1 MAISLVTVRLSETI
15 EAELYLEQCEFQDGI
30 HLQNPETG
38 LYMAAW
44 PDYKHMYWSTQK
56 DINQTFTIDRA
67 NGNKLITAHE
77 TYIADTFKNDMLW
90 QIYAGYEDECF
101 AVRLVDYDANE
112 ETVKDKNT
120 NETKT
125 EDKTNI
131 EEDTNTLKLLEEQ
144 LEKDFENNLVE
155 QEDEI
160 QDDSEPLVSAQKQ
173 KKEKAAPVPKQKKE
187 KNETEIDDTSSS
199 SAVSTSSSGE
209 KKAPGPAAVALKNFM
224 ETKREEFKEKHPE
237 MKKGDLTKEMKRAW
251 KEDLT
256 KEEKKTYYPSK

>member
-15 EAELYLEQCEFQDGI
+15 EAELYLEQCEFQEGI

-56 DINQTFTIDRA
+56 DINQTFTIDRE
-67 NGNKLITAHE
+67 NGNKLITAHQ

-101 AVRLVDYDANE
+101 AVRIVDYE
-112 ETVKDKNT
+112 KPKT
-120 NETKT
+120 NETNET
-125 EDKTNI
+125 NEDN
-131 EEDTNTLKLLEEQ
+131 NLLNLLEEQ

-160 QDDSEPLVSAQKQ
+160 QDDSEAPKHETPAPK
-173 KKEKAAPVPKQKKE
+173 KKET
-187 KNETEIDDTSSS
+187 ETEDTSSS
-199 SAVSTSSSGE
+199 TSSSE
-209 KKAPGPAAVALKNFM
+209 KKAPGPAVVALKNFM

-256 KEEKKTYYPSK
+256 KEEKKAYYPAK

>member
-112 ETVKDKNT
+112 DTNEETVEDT
-120 NETKT
+120 N
-125 EDKTNI
+125 
-131 EEDTNTLKLLEEQ
+131 EDTNTLNFLEEQ

-160 QDDSEPLVSAQKQ
+160 QDDSEPLV
-173 KKEKAAPVPKQKKE
+173 PVPKQKKE
-187 KNETEIDDTSSS
+187 KKETETEDTSSS
-199 SAVSTSSSGE
+199 SAVSTSSSSE